1 MCASRLIHSRPERL
15 SADVMEKILVIDDD
29 EAFCRTLSRSL
40 ERHSLQV
47 FAAHSAEEALASAKE
62 HQQDKAVLDLRLGDD
77 SGIQLI
83 RPLLEIAP
91 GMRIVV
97 LTGFASLTTAVQ
109 AIKLGAIN
117 YLAKPV
123 NVQSILKAF
132 EEEASEEV
140 DEETADFTP
149 TPLKQLEWEH
159 IQRVLDEND
168 GNISSTARQLGMH
181 RRTLQRKLQK
191 RPKLK

>member
-1 MCASRLIHSRPERL
+1 
-15 SADVMEKILVIDDD
+15 
-29 EAFCRTLSRSL
+29 
-40 ERHSLQV
+40 
-47 FAAHSAEEALASAKE
+47 
-62 HQQDKAVLDLRLGDD
+62 
-77 SGIQLI
+77 
-83 RPLLEIAP
+83 
-91 GMRIVV
+91 
-97 LTGFASLTTAVQ
+97 FASLTTAVQ

-132 EEEASEEV
+132 EEEPPEETGEEV
-140 DEETADFTP
+140 ADFSP

-159 IQRVLDEND
+159 IQRVLEEND

-191 RPKLK
+191 RPKLN

>member
-1 MCASRLIHSRPERL
+1 
-15 SADVMEKILVIDDD
+15 MEKILVIDDD
-29 EAFCRTLSRSL
+29 EAFCRTLCRSL
-40 ERHSLQV
+40 ERHNLQA
-47 FAAHSAEEALASAKE
+47 FAAHNADEALDGAKE
-62 HQQDKAVLDLRLGDD
+62 HQPDKAVLDLRLGDD

-83 RPLLEIAP
+83 KPLLGVAP
-91 GMRIVV
+91 GLQIVV

-132 EEEASEEV
+132 EEEPPEETGEEV
-140 DEETADFTP
+140 ADFSP

-159 IQRVLDEND
+159 IQRVLEEND

>member
-1 MCASRLIHSRPERL
+1 
-15 SADVMEKILVIDDD
+15 MEKILVIDDD

-40 ERHSLQV
+40 ERHNMQS
-47 FAAHSAEEALASAKE
+47 FTAHSAEEALARVKE
-62 HQQDKAVLDLRLGDD
+62 HQPDKAVLDLRLGDD

-83 RPLLEIAP
+83 GPLLEIAP
-91 GMRIVV
+91 GLQIVV

-109 AIKLGAIN
+109 AIKLGAVN

-132 EEEASEEV
+132 EEEVSEEA
-140 DEETADFTP
+140 DEETADFSP

-159 IQRVLDEND
+159 IQRVLEEND

>member
-140 DEETADFTP
+140 DVETADFTP

>member
-1 MCASRLIHSRPERL
+1 MNSQ
-15 SADVMEKILVIDDD
+15 VKILVIDDD
-29 EAFCRTLSRSL
+29 EAFCRTLCRSL
-40 ERHSLQV
+40 ERQNMES
-47 FAAHSAEEALASAKE
+47 FSANNAEEALAVAGEEKPGR
-62 HQQDKAVLDLRLGDD
+62 AILDLRLGND

-83 RPLLEIAP
+83 KPLLEAVP
-91 GMRIVV
+91 GIRIVV

-109 AIKLGAIN
+109 AIKLGAVN

-123 NVQSILKAF
+123 NSQSILKAF
-132 EEEASEEV
+132 EEEHSEEI
-140 DEETADFTP
+140 EEEESDFAP

>member
-1 MCASRLIHSRPERL
+1 
-15 SADVMEKILVIDDD
+15 MEKILVIDDD
-29 EAFCRTLSRSL
+29 EAFCRTLARSL
-40 ERHSLQV
+40 ERHGMQA
-47 FAAHSAEEALASAKE
+47 FMAHNAEEALASAKAYRPE
-62 HQQDKAVLDLRLGDD
+62 KAVLDLRLGDD

-83 RPLLEIAP
+83 QPLLEIAP
-91 GMRIVV
+91 GMQIVV

-132 EEEASEEV
+132 EEEMSEEV
-140 DEETADFTP
+140 DEESADFSP

-159 IQRVLDEND
+159 IQRVLEEND

>member
-1 MCASRLIHSRPERL
+1 
-15 SADVMEKILVIDDD
+15 MEKILVIDDD

-40 ERHSLQV
+40 ERHSLQAFV
-47 FAAHSAEEALASAKE
+47 AHSAEEALGCAKE
-62 HQQDKAVLDLRLGDD
+62 YQPDKAVLDLRLGDD

-83 RPLLEIAP
+83 QPLLKVVP
-91 GMRIVV
+91 GLQIVV

-132 EEEASEEV
+132 EEAPPEERG
-140 DEETADFTP
+140 EETADFSP

-159 IQRVLDEND
+159 IQRVLEEND

-191 RPKLK
+191 RPKLN

>member
-1 MCASRLIHSRPERL
+1 MVSE
-15 SADVMEKILVIDDD
+15 MEKILVIDDD
-29 EAFCRTLSRSL
+29 EAFCRTLCRSL
-40 ERHSLQV
+40 ERHKLQS
-47 FAAHSAEEALASAKE
+47 FSAHNAEDALEAARQE
-62 HQQDKAVLDLRLGDD
+62 QPDKVVLDLRLGDD

-83 RPLLEIAP
+83 EPLLEIQP
-91 GMRIVV
+91 DLQIVV

-123 NVQSILKAF
+123 NSQAVLHAF
-132 EEEASEEV
+132 DPDNADQV
-140 DEETADFTP
+140 DDDEELSP

>member
-1 MCASRLIHSRPERL
+1 
-15 SADVMEKILVIDDD
+15 MEKILVIDDD
-29 EAFCRTLSRSL
+29 EAFCRTLCRSL
-40 ERHSLQV
+40 ERHAMQA
-47 FAAHSAEEALASAKE
+47 FPAHDAAQAIAAATAEMPGR
-62 HQQDKAVLDLRLGDD
+62 AVLDLRLGDD

-83 RPLLEIAP
+83 EPLLEIQP
-91 GMRIVV
+91 DLQIVV

-109 AIKLGAIN
+109 AIKLGAVN

-132 EEEASEEV
+132 EEEPTEET
-140 DEETADFTP
+140 DEESTGFEP

-159 IQRVLDEND
+159 IQRVLEEND

>member
-1 MCASRLIHSRPERL
+1 MPDDALIGEQVENVG
-15 SADVMEKILVIDDD
+15 AVDEGIDDQQRRPGTVWCWLTIAEQAQD
-29 EAFCRTLSRSL
+29 
-40 ERHSLQV
+40 LQ
-47 FAAHSAEEALASAKE
+47 
-62 HQQDKAVLDLRLGDD
+62 
-77 SGIQLI
+77 
-83 RPLLEIAP
+83 
-91 GMRIVV
+91 IVV

-109 AIKLGAIN
+109 AIKLGAVN

-132 EEEASEEV
+132 EEEPTEET
-140 DEETADFTP
+140 DEESTGFEP

-159 IQRVLDEND
+159 IQRVLEEND

>member
-1 MCASRLIHSRPERL
+1 
-15 SADVMEKILVIDDD
+15 MEKILVIDDD

>member
-132 EEEASEEV
+132 EEEASEDV

>member
-1 MCASRLIHSRPERL
+1 
-15 SADVMEKILVIDDD
+15 MEKILVIDDD
-29 EAFCRTLSRSL
+29 EAFSRTLCRSL
-40 ERHSLQV
+40 ERNGFDGYV
-47 FAAHSAEEALASAKE
+47 AHTAEETLAVAKE
-62 HQQDKAVLDLRLGDD
+62 QLPDKAVLDLRLGDD

-83 RPLLEIAP
+83 EPLLEIQP
-91 GMRIVV
+91 ELQIVV

-109 AIKLGAIN
+109 AIKLGAVN

-132 EEEASEEV
+132 EDEAPEELD
-140 DEETADFTP
+140 DENEDFSP

>member
-1 MCASRLIHSRPERL
+1 
-15 SADVMEKILVIDDD
+15 
-29 EAFCRTLSRSL
+29 
-40 ERHSLQV
+40 
-47 FAAHSAEEALASAKE
+47 
-62 HQQDKAVLDLRLGDD
+62 
-77 SGIQLI
+77 
-83 RPLLEIAP
+83 
-91 GMRIVV
+91 VV

-132 EEEASEEV
+132 EEETGEEV
-140 DEETADFTP
+140 ADFSP

-159 IQRVLDEND
+159 IQRVLEEND

-191 RPKLK
+191 RPKLN

>member
-1 MCASRLIHSRPERL
+1 M
-15 SADVMEKILVIDDD
+15 MEKILVIDDD

-47 FAAHSAEEALASAKE
+47 FAAHSAEEALASVKE

-132 EEEASEEV
+132 EEDASEEA
-140 DEETADFTP
+140 DEETADFAP

>member
-1 MCASRLIHSRPERL
+1 
-15 SADVMEKILVIDDD
+15 MEKILVIDDD

-40 ERHSLQV
+40 GRHTLQAFV
-47 FAAHSAEEALASAKE
+47 AHDAEEALASAKE
-62 HQQDKAVLDLRLGDD
+62 HQPHKVVLDLRLGDD

-83 RPLLEIAP
+83 QPLLKAVP
-91 GMRIVV
+91 GLQIVV

-109 AIKLGAIN
+109 AIKLGAVN

-132 EEEASEEV
+132 EEEPPEESG
-140 DEETADFTP
+140 EESADFSP

-159 IQRVLDEND
+159 IQRVLEEND

>member
-1 MCASRLIHSRPERL
+1 
-15 SADVMEKILVIDDD
+15 MEKILVIDDD
-29 EAFCRTLSRSL
+29 EAFCRTLCRSL
-40 ERHSLQV
+40 ERHKFQS
-47 FAAHSAEEALASAKE
+47 FAAHNAEAALETARNEKP
-62 HQQDKAVLDLRLGDD
+62 DKAILDLRLGDD

-83 RPLLEIAP
+83 KPLLEIQP
-91 GMRIVV
+91 GLEIVV

-109 AIKLGAIN
+109 AIKLGAVN

-123 NVQSILKAF
+123 NSQSILHAF
-132 EEEASEEV
+132 
-140 DEETADFTP
+140 DEHRIDEPEDESGDFTP

>member
-1 MCASRLIHSRPERL
+1 
-15 SADVMEKILVIDDD
+15 MEKILVIDDD

-40 ERHSLQV
+40 ERHSLES
-47 FAAHSAEEALASAKE
+47 FTAHTAEEAVAIVKK
-62 HQQDKAVLDLRLGDD
+62 HQPDKAVLDLRLGDD

-91 GMRIVV
+91 GLQIVV
-97 LTGFASLTTAVQ
+97 LTVFASLTTAVQ

-132 EEEASEEV
+132 EEERSEEAD
-140 DEETADFTP
+140 DENADFTP

-159 IQRVLDEND
+159 IQRVLEEND

>member
-1 MCASRLIHSRPERL
+1 L
-15 SADVMEKILVIDDD
+15 EKILVIDDD
-29 EAFCRTLSRSL
+29 DAFCRTLCRSL
-40 ERHSLQV
+40 ERNAFDGYV
-47 FAAHSAEEALASAKE
+47 AHNAEEALAVVREQRPAR
-62 HQQDKAVLDLRLGDD
+62 AVLDLRLGDD

-83 RPLLEIAP
+83 RPLLQIQP
-91 GMRIVV
+91 DLQIVV
-97 LTGFASLTTAVQ
+97 LTGYASLSTAVQ

-123 NVQSILKAF
+123 NVHSVLKAF
-132 EEEASEEV
+132 EDEPPEEM
-140 DEETADFTP
+140 DEENEDFSP

-191 RPKLK
+191 RPKLR

>member
-1 MCASRLIHSRPERL
+1 L
-15 SADVMEKILVIDDD
+15 EKILVIDDD
-29 EAFCRTLSRSL
+29 EAFCRTLCRSL
-40 ERHSLQV
+40 ERNDFDGYV
-47 FAAHSAEEALASAKE
+47 AHNAEEALAVARE
-62 HQQDKAVLDLRLGDD
+62 QRPARAVLDLRLGDD

-83 RPLLEIAP
+83 QPLLQIQPELQ
-91 GMRIVV
+91 IVV
-97 LTGFASLTTAVQ
+97 LTGYASLSTAVQ

-132 EEEASEEV
+132 EDEPPEEM
-140 DEETADFTP
+140 DEESEDFSP

-191 RPKLK
+191 RPKLR

>member
-1 MCASRLIHSRPERL
+1 M
-15 SADVMEKILVIDDD
+15 MEKILVIDDD

-40 ERHSLQV
+40 ERHSLQA
-47 FAAHSAEEALASAKE
+47 FTAHTAEEALASVKA
-62 HQQDKAVLDLRLGDD
+62 HQPHKAGLDLRLGDD

-91 GMRIVV
+91 GLQIVV

-132 EEEASEEV
+132 EEEAPEVV
-140 DEETADFTP
+140 DEENPDFSP

-159 IQRVLDEND
+159 IQRVLEEND

>member
-1 MCASRLIHSRPERL
+1 
-15 SADVMEKILVIDDD
+15 MEKILVIDDD
-29 EAFCRTLSRSL
+29 EAFARTLCRSL
-40 ERHSLQV
+40 ERNGFDGHV
-47 FAAHSAEEALASAKE
+47 AHNAEEALALTRA
-62 HQQDKAVLDLRLGDD
+62 QQPDKAVLDLRLGDD

-83 RPLLEIAP
+83 QPLLEIRP
-91 GMRIVV
+91 DLQIVV

-109 AIKLGAIN
+109 AIKLGAVN

-132 EEEASEEV
+132 EDEPPEET
-140 DEETADFTP
+140 DEEEEDFSP

-159 IQRVLDEND
+159 IQRVLEEND

-191 RPKLK
+191 RPKLN